1 MSYRRPKKENDY
13 NQQFTIT
20 KTTITKEI
28 NNVEDKNKT
37 NNYEEEN
44 LDLNDV
50 IKAFEYFDINHR
62 GKISISELI
71 TVLSSFG
78 NIMTE
83 EEIYNIFRTAGI
95 DLNNN
100 EEIDYIQFVNFWIG
114 NN

>member
-13 NQQFTIT
+13 NQKISIT

-28 NNVEDKNKT
+28 NNDEDKNQT
-37 NNYEEEN
+37 NNYDEES
-44 LDLNDV
+44 LNDV

-62 GKISISELI
+62 GKISLSELI
-71 TVLSSFG
+71 KVLSSFG

-83 EEIYNIFRTAGI
+83 EEIFNIFRTAGI
-95 DLNNN
+95 DLNNT